1 MDTCCLGLLH
11 ILLTSN
17 VDANAHVSSTARV
30 LRANPSQPLRVQRR
44 SLLLDFQEARSLV
57 GLHVSVIR
65 PIAGSSYSLVL
76 FFHMS
81 ESYKSWSIRTQM
93 YVRFEFWHVGCYCGF
108 STLLRNAKQ
117 NFENAIDI
125 TVFLRVLCYLNA
137 NPMFML
143 DFGHSIRAIS
153 NLRTYLCLLR
163 LKIAFAVG
171 KDGLL
176 RSW

>member
-30 LRANPSQPLRVQRR
+30 LRASPSQPLRVQRR

-65 PIAGSSYSLVL
+65 PIAGSSYSLAL

-81 ESYKSWSIRTQM
+81 ELYKSWSTRIQM
-93 YVRFEFWHVGCYCGF
+93 YVRFKF
-108 STLLRNAKQ
+108 
-117 NFENAIDI
+117 
-125 TVFLRVLCYLNA
+125 
-137 NPMFML
+137 
-143 DFGHSIRAIS
+143 
-153 NLRTYLCLLR
+153 
-163 LKIAFAVG
+163 
-171 KDGLL
+171 
-176 RSW
+176 